1 MNSTQS
7 PNSPLKSAF
16 RSLQMCLSRR
26 NTGLPKHR
34 NTSSVS
40 LFPRNPVIPAI
51 RSALRLS
58 QRSSPQKQISSSNAP
73 PQLQTEAE
81 MIKAIRKG
89 DRTPV
94 WRNIFYELN
103 RVLENAPDVNEAEPP
118 PGKSKVLGDNL
129 ATA

>member
-1 MNSTQS
+1 
-7 PNSPLKSAF
+7 
-16 RSLQMCLSRR
+16 
-26 NTGLPKHR
+26 
-34 NTSSVS
+34 
-40 LFPRNPVIPAI
+40 
-51 RSALRLS
+51 
-58 QRSSPQKQISSSNAP
+58 
-73 PQLQTEAE
+73 LQTEAE